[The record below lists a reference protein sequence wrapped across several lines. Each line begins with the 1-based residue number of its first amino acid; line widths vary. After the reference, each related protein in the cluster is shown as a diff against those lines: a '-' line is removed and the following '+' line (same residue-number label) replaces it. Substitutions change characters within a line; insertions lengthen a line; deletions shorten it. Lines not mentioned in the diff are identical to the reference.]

1 VLGGWSYVWAGLFG
15 PFYVLA
21 NGFGRAAL
29 VMGLY
34 TTLILAAALGSITGV
49 AVFASS
55 KAAIILGIVAI
66 VTVALTLN
74 ARIAIRL
81 TLIGYLRAGYREG
94 YY

>member
-1 VLGGWSYVWAGLFG
+1 MLGGWSYLWAGLFG

-29 VMGLY
+29 VMAFY
-34 TTLILAAALGSITGV
+34 TTLIVAASFGLITGV

-55 KAAIILGIVAI
+55 VASTILGIAAI
-66 VTVALTLN
+66 VTAALAIN
-74 ARIAIRL
+74 ARLAIRL

>member
-29 VMGLY
+29 VMTFY
-34 TTLILAAALGSITGV
+34 TTLIVAGALGLITGV

-55 KAAIILGIVAI
+55 KAAIILGIAAI
-66 VTVALTLN
+66 VTVALTIN
-74 ARIAIRL
+74 ARLAIRL
-81 TLIGYLRAGYREG
+81 TLIGYLRSGYREG